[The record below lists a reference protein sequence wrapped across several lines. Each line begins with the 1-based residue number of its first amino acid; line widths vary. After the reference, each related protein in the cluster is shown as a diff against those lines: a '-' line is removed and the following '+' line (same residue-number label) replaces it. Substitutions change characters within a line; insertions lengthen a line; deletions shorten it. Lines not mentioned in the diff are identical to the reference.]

1 MNVAKLLQR
10 EPLEMKPQNERRQHG
25 LEESESMS
33 VQLLHL
39 LLRSTTNVSISH
51 IPEKCFSTFLYFRY
65 TVSWYICDISVGNPI
80 WYELPA
86 SKYRVHDTNRITKC
100 FSHHQFDPIPPYIE
114 YPFKYIN
121 CKLTPNTTKPNSIH
135 HTKKIL
141 PPVTTGSGARW
152 KAPRAEKTKSAAA
165 NTQSQ
170 RSERKWTHRAST
182 KIIKFDPQLYWLCMI
197 DSPQWNVR
205 IPNIVADT

>member
-1 MNVAKLLQR
+1 MNAAKLLQR

-65 TVSWYICDISVGNPI
+65 TVSWYICDTSVGNPI

-135 HTKKIL
+135 HTKKTS
-141 PPVTTGSGARW
+141 PTGDHRIGRTM
-152 KAPRAEKTKSAAA
+152 KGTKSWENQISSCKYTVSAI
-165 NTQSQ
+165 
-170 RSERKWTHRAST
+170 RKEVNS
-182 KIIKFDPQLYWLCMI
+182 
-197 DSPQWNVR
+197 
-205 IPNIVADT
+205 